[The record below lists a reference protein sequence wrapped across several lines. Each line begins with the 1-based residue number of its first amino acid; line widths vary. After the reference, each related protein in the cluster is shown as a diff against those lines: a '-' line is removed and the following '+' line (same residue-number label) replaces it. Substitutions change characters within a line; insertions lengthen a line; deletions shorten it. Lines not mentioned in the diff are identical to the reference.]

1 MRQRT
6 IAGVSDWLGAT
17 WISKSFH
24 ESPNRDDQPTSDNHL
39 CNRVAAAC
47 RAILNQS
54 RSVDLAE
61 RRRDYEAGGWTGF
74 DAEAEDY
81 TPDEIERDRA
91 RDLNRL

>member
-1 MRQRT
+1 
-6 IAGVSDWLGAT
+6 
-17 WISKSFH
+17 
-24 ESPNRDDQPTSDNHL
+24 ESPNRDHQPL
-39 CNRVAAAC
+39 QIIIFVIGLLP
-47 RAILNQS
+47 RAEQILNQS